1 VSFNGSEPRS
11 FIIESGKVNKN
22 DISKAVHD
30 VHGGMSY
37 SDALKIVDLILETI
51 KQRLVRGEKV
61 VISGFGC
68 FRTVKRKDRR
78 GVNPRTGDS
87 ITIPGRNAVVFKPS
101 KYLKSL

>member
-1 VSFNGSEPRS
+1 
-11 FIIESGKVNKN
+11 VNK
-22 DISKAVHD
+22 DDLSKAVHD

-37 SDALKIVDLILETI
+37 TDAQKIVDLILDTI
-51 KQRLVRGEKV
+51 KQRLVKGEKV

-68 FRTVKRKDRR
+68 FRVAARKRRR

-87 ITIPGRNAVVFKPS
+87 IVIPARKAVTFRPS